1 MLKRLKTSP
10 TADAALISAAVF
22 VFLLAAGM
30 FFMMDD
36 RHVRFYVSGETEMNV
51 EYGHSFSD
59 PGARA
64 SAVGAFSSA
73 LSALPALRRVVLQ
86 DAPGSMRPD
95 SNTLAAVAVCAT
107 KSLLRQATQS
117 ISMVW
122 VVDWLG
128 VAAAAVCSAR
138 P

>member
-1 MLKRLKTSP
+1 MRTLLKRLKTSP
-10 TADAALISAAVF
+10 TADAAVISAAVF

-36 RHVRFYVSGETEMNV
+36 RHARFYVSGETEMNV

-73 LSALPALRRVVLQ
+73 LPLKVACQGNVDTSRI
-86 DAPGSMRPD
+86 GSYR
-95 SNTLAAVAVCAT
+95 LIYKAH
-107 KSLLRQATQS
+107 
-117 ISMVW
+117 
-122 VVDWLG
+122 
-128 VAAAAVCSAR
+128 
-138 P
+138 